1 MTPALLTATSGGHA
15 RSVCLRVVR
24 VLLAAGLALAVAAG
38 PVPSRATDLHSVL
51 TGYTLTSFSQKDGLP
66 DASIYTLAQD
76 SDGYLWVG
84 TSAGLYRFDGVRFT
98 PWNLLSDVEASQS
111 SRAVRALR
119 AASDGTMW
127 AGFGRQGG
135 IVVFGER
142 LVRVYDASSGL
153 PATAVSAI
161 VEHPAGH
168 FWAGTALGLYRLQ
181 GERWE
186 RWGASRGVPE
196 GAVSVALVNSRR
208 ELFVGTA
215 THVLRFD
222 EEAGRFAPFAP
233 LVEEARAII
242 EDPAGA
248 LTVSD
253 QVGGFRRLDSALP
266 LEAQIE
272 RGRGRALLHDR
283 RGNVWV
289 GTAGQGLWRVRFD
302 DRGDV
307 RVIEHATALTGLL
320 ADGVVALLEDRE
332 GNVWAG
338 TPEGL
343 NRLTPYKVAQVT
355 NIGLVS
361 GVEQAGNGAI
371 WVGTVDTL
379 MQIADGDAPERGARP
394 VASERLRSLHTDAEG
409 VLWVATDRGLSRW
422 SGGALHPVP
431 AGRDGMPHQIDTI
444 TSDGRGGVW
453 VYDAQRGLLH
463 WRGGVF
469 TAARLADQF
478 TGVRVEAAYTD
489 SGGRAWFTLAGGQVA
504 TAEGDDFL
512 VYDRADGLDAGVYQ
526 AVYEDRQHVVW
537 LGGTNGL
544 TRFADGRFVTLRS
557 ADGFPVS
564 NLTAIVED
572 GDGALWIGSG
582 AGIMRIARD
591 ECDRLLAADGRY
603 DAEFRVFD
611 RSDGLAGLPFVY
623 SRNRRAIRSQD
634 GRLWFVT
641 GRGLTVIDPRAL
653 QTIDAPTDVRLEGV
667 LSNGT
672 RLRPEDGLA
681 LEAGTNRLELEY
693 TAINLS
699 SPHRQRFR
707 YRLDGFDADWVDAGA
722 RRQAFYTNLPPG
734 GYQFHVSTT
743 DGNGNWIDPGVTWPF
758 SIRPMFYQTG
768 WFVGTAALL
777 VVLVV
782 GGAWRLHVRRVRRQ
796 FGLLL
801 GERARL
807 SRELH
812 DTLLQSLVGIAL
824 QFDAMANDPR
834 FTFPDAQKQQ
844 FGRMRR
850 RVEEYMREARQSIAD
865 LRAPRTG
872 ARDLPVALREAG
884 ERAINGQGIRFA
896 FEQRGVP
903 RHVPSHVEQELLKIG
918 KEAMANAVRH
928 GHADRIT
935 AELEFSETALA
946 LRVIDNGT
954 GFNPDADEDDDTP
967 HYGLTSMRERAEDI
981 GGQLTIESVSGA
993 GTRVEATVPLRV
1005 TRGKTYAEAAQH

>member
-1 MTPALLTATSGGHA
+1 MTPALLTATTGEHA
-15 RSVCLRVVR
+15 HSFCLRVVR
-24 VLLAAGLALAVAAG
+24 SLTSAGLGLALAATPA
-38 PVPSRATDLHSVL
+38 PARATDLHSVL

-66 DASIYTLAQD
+66 DASIYALAQD
-76 SDGYLWVG
+76 GDGYLWVG

-98 PWNLLSDVEASQS
+98 SWNAVVGSDVTPAP
-111 SRAVRALR
+111 RAVRALHT
-119 AASDGTMW
+119 ASDGRMW
-127 AGFGRQGG
+127 VGFGAQGG
-135 IVVFGER
+135 IAVFGER
-142 LVRVYDASSGL
+142 LLQAYDIASGL
-153 PATAVSAI
+153 PSTTVSTI
-161 VEHPAGH
+161 LEHPPGN
-168 FWAGTALGLYRLQ
+168 FWAGTSMGLYRLR
-181 GERWE
+181 ENKWE
-186 RWGASRGVPE
+186 RWGAPRGVPE
-196 GAVSVALVNSRR
+196 GPVSVALVDRR
-208 ELFVGTA
+208 GEMIVATA
-215 THVLRFD
+215 AQVLRLD
-222 EEAGRFAPFAP
+222 ERAQRFVPFTP
-233 LVEEARAII
+233 LAEEARAII
-242 EDPAGA
+242 EDPSGA
-248 LTVSD
+248 LMVSD
-253 QVGGFRRLDSALP
+253 QVAGFRRLGEPLP
-266 LEAQIE
+266 VDTQIE
-272 RGRGRALLHDR
+272 RGRGRALLRDR
-283 RGNVWV
+283 RDNVWV

-307 RVIEHATALTGLL
+307 RFIEHATALTGLL
-320 ADGVVALLEDRE
+320 ADGVVTLLEDRE

-361 GVEQAGNGAI
+361 GVEQAGNGAL

-379 MQIADGDAPERGARP
+379 LQLSDTDVPVPGPRP
-394 VASERLRSLHTDAEG
+394 LRSERLRALHTDRDG

-422 SGGALHPVP
+422 SGRELLPVKT
-431 AGRDGMPHQIDTI
+431 GRGDMPRQIDTI

-463 WRGGVF
+463 WQGGALVP
-469 TAARLADQF
+469 AHLGDDIA
-478 TGVRVEAAYTD
+478 GMRVEAAYTD
-489 SGGRAWFTLAGGQVA
+489 SGGRAWFAFAGGQVA
-504 TAEGDDFL
+504 IADRDKLL
-512 VYDRADGLDAGVYQ
+512 VYGRGDGLDAGVYQ

-537 LGGTNGL
+537 LGGTDGL

-572 GDGALWIGSG
+572 TDGALWIGSG

-591 ECDRLLAADGRY
+591 ECERLLADRAY

-611 RSDGLAGLPFVY
+611 RADGLAGLPFVY

-653 QTIDAPTDVRLEGV
+653 QTNEASSDVRLEGV
-667 LSNGT
+667 LSDGV

-681 LEAGTNRLELEY
+681 LAAGTNRLELEY
-693 TAINLS
+693 TAINLT

-707 YRLDGFDADWVDAGA
+707 YRLDGFDADWVDAGT

-734 GYQFHVSTT
+734 TYQFRVATT
-743 DGNGNWIDPGVTWPF
+743 DANGNWIEPGAVWPF

-768 WFVGTAALL
+768 WFVGSAALL
-777 VVLVV
+777 VVLAV
-782 GGAWRLHVRRVRRQ
+782 GGAWRLHVGRVRKQ

-807 SRELH
+807 SRDLH

-834 FTFPDAQKQQ
+834 FTFSEAQKQQ
-844 FGRMRR
+844 FVRMRR

-884 ERAINGQGIRFA
+884 ERAINGHGIHFA

-903 RHVPSHVEQELLKIG
+903 RHVPSRVEQELLQIG
-918 KEAMANAVRH
+918 KEAIANAVRH

-935 AELEFSETALA
+935 TELEFTETALA

-954 GFNPDADEDDDTP
+954 GFDPAADDEDDTP

-981 GGQLTIESVSGA
+981 GGQLSIESVPGA
-993 GTRVEATVPLRV
+993 GTRVEAKVPLRAP
-1005 TRGKTYAEAAQH
+1005 RGKTHAEVVHH